1 MIGAG
6 AAGVFGVVA
15 IIGSFALVTGG
26 LGTVVVGGVAGAG
39 GYFSGNGRG
48 CSGGIGDPDILT
60 GGEAAAEGQDQLL
73 DTNQSWK

>member
-48 CSGGIGDPDILT
+48 CSGGIG
-60 GGEAAAEGQDQLL
+60 E
-73 DTNQSWK
+73 